1 MSRLPAFYA
10 DPALYELIHA
20 DGTDDEVWL
29 LDRIAGMHGEGS
41 KTALEPAC
49 GSGRYLAGLLRRGWT
64 VEGYDLSPK
73 MARFARE
80 RFEKYGARAAV
91 RVGDM
96 TTYRTRRRFGLV
108 FNLLSTFRHL
118 MSDRDALAHLR
129 RCAASLAPGGI
140 MVLGLDLAWYGHDE
154 PDEEVWSARGFNHV
168 MMTLPPTAKRRRE
181 RIMNFVTTPD
191 GKVRESHYDLRSYD
205 IAEMRALLAESPF
218 RVKAAYGYDGK
229 PATLGG
235 PRRAL
240 WLVLSAKARA
250 GRAGRPSRRKR
261 SAPGPRKARA
271 ARSGS
276 RR

>member
-20 DGTDDEVWL
+20 EGTDDEVWL

-41 KTALEPAC
+41 RTALEPAC

-64 VEGYDLSPK
+64 VEGYDLSPA
-73 MARFARE
+73 MVRFARE
-80 RFEKYGARAAV
+80 RFKKHGAKV
-91 RVGDM
+91 VVKVGDM
-96 TTYRTRRRFGLV
+96 TTYRSKREFGLV

-118 MSDRDALAHLR
+118 MNDRDALAHLR
-129 RCAASLAPGGI
+129 RCADALAPGGV

-154 PDEEVWSARGFNHV
+154 PDEEVWSARGYNHV
-168 MMTLPPTAKRRRE
+168 MMTLPPEAAKRRE
-181 RIMNFVTTPD
+181 RIINFVTTPD
-191 GKVRESHYDLRSYD
+191 GTVRESAYDLRSYNVP
-205 IAEMRALLAESPF
+205 ELRALLGKSPF

-240 WLVLSAKARA
+240 WLVLALKA
-250 GRAGRPSRRKR
+250 SRRKR
-261 SAPGPRKARA
+261 RRA
-271 ARSGS
+271 
-276 RR
+276 